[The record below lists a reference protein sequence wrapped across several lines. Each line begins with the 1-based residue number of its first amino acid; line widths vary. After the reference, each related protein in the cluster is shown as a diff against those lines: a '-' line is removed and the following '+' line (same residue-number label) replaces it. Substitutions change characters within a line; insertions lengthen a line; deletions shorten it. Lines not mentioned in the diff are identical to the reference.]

1 MTASRSDPSSADD
14 ARRPA
19 PADDNEA
26 NESRSVRKRRA
37 IIEAATD
44 LFLRQ
49 GYLGTSMDEIA
60 ASAAV
65 SKQTVYK
72 HFADKQTLFRA
83 IVTSTVDMIS
93 DPNYEAVVGLKDSRE
108 LERDLIEFA
117 RGQLRLV
124 MQPQVLQLRRLVIGE
139 SGSFPE
145 LGQAFY
151 ERGPGR
157 TIAGLAEAFELL
169 AERGLLQLDGDPLLA
184 AEHFNWLVMS
194 TPLNRAMLGGDAL
207 TPPAADLDQY
217 AEAGARAFLSAYAPR
232 R

>member
-1 MTASRSDPSSADD
+1 MTASGQQPLSADE
-14 ARRPA
+14 
-19 PADDNEA
+19 ADQP
-26 NESRSVRKRRA
+26 RSARKRRA
-37 IIEAATD
+37 IIESATE

-72 HFADKQTLFRA
+72 QFADKQSLFRA
-83 IVTSTVDMIS
+83 VVTSIVDVIS

-108 LERDLIEFA
+108 LDRDLIELA

-124 MQPQVLQLRRLVIGE
+124 MQPRVLQLRRLVIGE
-139 SGSFPE
+139 SGRFPE

-157 TIAGLAEAFELL
+157 TIAGLAEAFQQL
-169 AERGLLQLDGDPLLA
+169 ADRGLLQLDGDPLLA

-207 TPPAADLDQY
+207 TPPVTELDRY
-217 AEAGARAFLSAYAPR
+217 AEAGARVFLAAYAPER
-232 R
+232 

>member
-1 MTASRSDPSSADD
+1 MTTGEPHPLGASERHPLGAEATAQSRSA
-14 ARRPA
+14 
-19 PADDNEA
+19 
-26 NESRSVRKRRA
+26 RKRRA
-37 IIEAATD
+37 IIEAATE
-44 LFLRQ
+44 LFLGQ

-83 IVTSTVDMIS
+83 IVTSIVDVIS
-93 DPNYEAVVGLKDSRE
+93 DPNYEAIIGLKDSSE
-108 LERDLIEFA
+108 LEPDLIELA
-117 RGQLRLV
+117 RSQLRLV
-124 MQPQVLQLRRLVIGE
+124 MQRRVLQLRRLVIGE
-139 SGSFPE
+139 SGRFPE

-157 TIAGLAEAFELL
+157 TMAGLAEAFQGL
-169 AERGLLQLDGDPLLA
+169 AQRGLLQLDRDPLLA

-207 TPPAADLDQY
+207 TPPAAELDRY
-217 AEAGARAFLSAYAPR
+217 AEAGARVFLAAYAPGS
-232 R
+232 